1 LARVNVHHSRE
12 QFAACQLKD
21 QFRTTARSE
30 FRHFRI
36 GTAAE
41 SRGGFRVQFQKACRA
56 ADRYGLKPG
65 AFDENIFRRE
75 GNFRFAAAHDSA
87 EAHGAR
93 TVSVAYHPNAWTA
106 RTIAA

>member
-1 LARVNVHHSRE
+1 NVHDSGE
-12 QFAACQLKD
+12 QFAACELKN

-41 SRGGFRVQFQKACRA
+41 SYGGFRVQFQKACRA
-56 ADRYGLKPG
+56 ADRYRLKPR
-65 AFDENIFRRE
+65 AFDQNIFRGE

-87 EAHGAR
+87 DAHGAR
-93 TVSVAYHPNAWTA
+93 TVSVAYHAEGRIKRA
-106 RTIAA
+106 FDAIQ